1 MGLEVVL
8 QDLDLAGQHR
18 LRDVQ
23 RLGRASEVQM
33 LSDRDEVAQLPQVNV
48 HHDLLPTLI
57 PTEYYKR
64 WDGSWTRASAG
75 VGLEYPIWA

>member
-1 MGLEVVL
+1 
-8 QDLDLAGQHR
+8 

-57 PTEYYKR
+57 PTEYYKALG
-64 WDGSWTRASAG
+64 WVLDAS
-75 VGLEYPIWA
+75 VGWCGA